1 MNLFRDPSN
10 LPPDAKEWFFLLLFF
25 RKIYENYIEYRN
37 ISGNFVVDGYDT
49 KILSIL
55 QKDGQASMSRLS
67 EQVGLSLSA
76 CHRRVKMMEADGR
89 ISHYAARLNRKQVGL
104 EIQVFIE
111 AKLTSQRKE
120 NIEAFEKAIH
130 EMPEVLECYLIS
142 GEFDYL
148 IRVAAKNTDDYEGLY
163 RNRLTLIP
171 SVAQMKTLLCL
182 STVKE
187 FRGFHL
193 SE

>member
-1 MNLFRDPSN
+1 MDRLDMR
-10 LPPDAKEWFFLLLFF
+10 
-25 RKIYENYIEYRN
+25 
-37 ISGNFVVDGYDT
+37 
-49 KILSIL
+49 ILSIL
-55 QKDGQASMSRLS
+55 QGDGQISMARLS

-76 CHRRVKMMEADGR
+76 CHRRVKMLEASGK
-89 ISHYAARLNRKQVGL
+89 ISHYAARLNRKLVGL

-111 AKLTSQRKE
+111 AKLVSQRR
-120 NIEAFEKAIH
+120 NDIQAFEAAIH
-130 EMPEVLECYLIS
+130 EMPEVLECHLIS

-148 IRVAAKNTDDYEGLY
+148 IRVAARNTEDYEALY
-163 RNRLTLIP
+163 RERLTLIP

-193 SE
+193 LK

>member
-1 MNLFRDPSN
+1 MDSF
-10 LPPDAKEWFFLLLFF
+10 
-25 RKIYENYIEYRN
+25 
-37 ISGNFVVDGYDT
+37 DT
-49 KILSIL
+49 RILSIL
-55 QKDGQASMSRLS
+55 QKDGQISMARLS

-76 CHRRVKMMEADGR
+76 CHRRVKMLEADGR
-89 ISHYAARLNRKQVGL
+89 ISHYAARLNRKAVGL

-111 AKLTSQRKE
+111 AKLTSQRRAE
-120 NIEAFEKAIH
+120 IEAFEAAIH
-130 EMPEVLECYLIS
+130 SMPEVLECHLIS

-148 IRVAAKNTDDYEGLY
+148 IRVAAKNTEDYETLY
-163 RNRLTLIP
+163 RQRLTLIP

-193 SE
+193 AE

>member
-1 MNLFRDPSN
+1 M
-10 LPPDAKEWFFLLLFF
+10 A
-25 RKIYENYIEYRN
+25 
-37 ISGNFVVDGYDT
+37 
-49 KILSIL
+49 
-55 QKDGQASMSRLS
+55 RLS

-76 CHRRVKMMEADGR
+76 CHRRVKMLEAEGK

-111 AKLTSQRKE
+111 AKLTSQRRE
-120 NIEAFEKAIH
+120 HIEAFEKAIS
-130 EMPEVLECYLIS
+130 EMPEVLECHLIS

-148 IRVAAKNTDDYEGLY
+148 IRVAAQNTEGYEVLY
-163 RNRLTLIP
+163 RERLTLIP
-171 SVAQMKTLLCL
+171 SVSQMKTLLCL

-193 SE
+193 AE

>member
-1 MNLFRDPSN
+1 ML
-10 LPPDAKEWFFLLLFF
+10 E
-25 RKIYENYIEYRN
+25 
-37 ISGNFVVDGYDT
+37 GDG
-49 KILSIL
+49 K
-55 QKDGQASMSRLS
+55 
-67 EQVGLSLSA
+67 
-76 CHRRVKMMEADGR
+76 
-89 ISHYAARLNRKQVGL
+89 ISHYAARLNRKLVGL

-111 AKLTSQRKE
+111 AKLISQRRE
-120 NIEAFEKAIH
+120 DIEAFEKSILD
-130 EMPEVLECYLIS
+130 MPEVLECHLIS

-148 IRVAAKNTDDYEGLY
+148 IRVAARNTEDYETLY
-163 RNRLTLIP
+163 RQRLTLIP